1 MLQSAHSS
9 TLPPSV
15 AESRDTSPEQDTDT
29 VVSIKSPLLGESSV
43 ECWWCESKSYESCLS
58 HAPFGIAL
66 AVAIASEF
74 RSVSDFLFH

>member
-29 VVSIKSPLLGESSV
+29 VVSIKSPLLGE
-43 ECWWCESKSYESCLS
+43 
-58 HAPFGIAL
+58 FFDINDAL
-66 AVAIASEF
+66 VQNQMKVACAMHG
-74 RSVSDFLFH
+74 LA

>member
-29 VVSIKSPLLGESSV
+29 VVSIKSPLLGEFLIL
-43 ECWWCESKSYESCLS
+43 WCFGAKSNESCLC
-58 HAPFGIAL
+58 HARFGIAL

-74 RSVSDFLFH
+74 RSVSDILFH